1 MFYYTLLFNFIQ
13 VQRVNMT
20 YSNNII
26 DVYKKVIKSG
36 DLQKSP
42 YEVVKLILNELSR
55 TMQSLSDDIEKKEK
69 YVSDKNDN
77 DLIAVQKSISKNVS
91 RSLTTIYSLQTSLD
105 FDKGGKIATGLFQL
119 YEYCRLQIISGFTKS
134 VNKGIIKAKLAL
146 DQILIAWNNMHS
158 SSVNE

>member
-1 MFYYTLLFNFIQ
+1 
-13 VQRVNMT
+13 MT

-26 DVYKKVIKSG
+26 EVYKKVIKSG

-55 TMQSLSDDIEKKEK
+55 TMQSLSDDIEKKKK

-77 DLIAVQKSISKNVS
+77 DLITVQKSIFKNVS

-146 DQILIAWNNMHS
+146 DQILSAWNNMIS